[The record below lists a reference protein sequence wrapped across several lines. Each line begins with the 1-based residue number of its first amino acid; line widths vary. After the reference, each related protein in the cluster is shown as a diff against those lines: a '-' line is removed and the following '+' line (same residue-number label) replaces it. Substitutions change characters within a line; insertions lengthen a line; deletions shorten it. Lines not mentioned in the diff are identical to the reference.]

1 MARPKKQTQE
11 LTEDQVRDL
20 KMLQAN
26 FEMLERT
33 KEEVKLRGSEEQYK
47 RICVSQEEVIEKIK
61 LIDPSQVKSL
71 QTTKT
76 KTSDVEAIMSD
87 KDFGKQVSIDE
98 LLTEIN
104 KHTEDDA
111 KQNENI
117 LVPDTSDRNLNVK
130 RTAEV
135 NNIDRNMAY
144 DVIPLPS
151 KGECYKE
158 KIERLPVGFLTAY
171 DENFI
176 TSPNLYQDGL
186 VIDFLLKHKI
196 LNKDID
202 VDDLCSGD
210 IDAITLFL
218 RATSYGTEFPITV
231 KDPDTREN
239 IDTVVDLTTF
249 KSKEFNLKGDK
260 DGYFDFTLPV
270 SKDTVKFK
278 FLTRKDEKT
287 LKLLSK
293 LETNSMKAQTVKNN
307 LEVLKQAIKTDGIL
321 SGKDKQYALKNLQEL
336 DVWVKK
342 MQDDNSVMFS
352 RNVTN
357 RMELSIM
364 AVNNNYDKDFI
375 KKYIR
380 NMPALDS
387 LRLRQYIVENEPGI
401 NFEFEVERPES
412 LGGGSF
418 KTFLDWDDTIFLN
431 FA

>member
-307 LEVLKQAIKTDGIL
+307 LEVLKQTIKTDGIL
-321 SGKDKQYALKNLQEL
+321 RGKDKQYALKNLQEL

>member
-364 AVNNNYDKDFI
+364 ALNNNY
-375 KKYIR
+375 Y
-380 NMPALDS
+380 
-387 LRLRQYIVENEPGI
+387 
-401 NFEFEVERPES
+401 
-412 LGGGSF
+412 
-418 KTFLDWDDTIFLN
+418 
-431 FA
+431 